1 MNPPISHSASVPAG
15 LTVGVR
21 EVCPTNKHDVD
32 IQELTDFLLDYGINL
47 MASGAYTARVV
58 ANVKRLGEAYGYHV
72 DIVIFQKNMTM
83 TVTCPDDYSVRR
95 TYVRQQHP
103 VVHISFRTISDLSAL
118 SWKAY
123 DMKISF
129 DKLREDYDN
138 ILSAPY
144 EDWKLLALLTSV
156 ATAAFC
162 RLFGGD
168 FGSVGI
174 VFFAAL
180 IGFLGRRFLASFH
193 FDSRLIIML
202 TAFLSSFFAFI
213 GCSVLSNLTET
224 PNIAVATSVLYL
236 VPGVH
241 FINSVI
247 DILDGHV
254 LIGISRAVN
263 TFILIMC
270 IAFGVYFTLT
280 LSGWIL

>member
-1 MNPPISHSASVPAG
+1 MNSNDLMVENHE
-15 LTVGVR
+15 L
-21 EVCPTNKHDVD
+21 CPTNTYNVD

-47 MASGAYTARVV
+47 MAAGAYSARVV
-58 ANVKRLGEAYGYHV
+58 ANVKRLGAAYGYHV

-95 TYVRQQHP
+95 TYVRQQNP
-103 VVHISFRTISDLSAL
+103 VIHISFRTISNLSAL

-123 DMKISF
+123 DMKMSF
-129 DKLREDYDN
+129 DKLREDYDT
-138 ILSAPY
+138 ILNGTH
-144 EDWKLLALLTSV
+144 EDWKLLALLTPL

-168 FGSVGI
+168 FGSMLI

-180 IGFLGRRFLASFH
+180 AGFLGRRLLASFH
-193 FDSRLIIML
+193 LDTRLIIML
-202 TAFLSSFFAFI
+202 AAFVSSFFAFI
-213 GCSVLSNLTET
+213 GSNMSNLTET
-224 PNIAVATSVLYL
+224 SNIAVATSVLYL

-263 TFILIMC
+263 TFIFIMC
-270 IAFGVYFTLT
+270 IAFGVYFTLAI
-280 LSGWIL
+280 SGWMI